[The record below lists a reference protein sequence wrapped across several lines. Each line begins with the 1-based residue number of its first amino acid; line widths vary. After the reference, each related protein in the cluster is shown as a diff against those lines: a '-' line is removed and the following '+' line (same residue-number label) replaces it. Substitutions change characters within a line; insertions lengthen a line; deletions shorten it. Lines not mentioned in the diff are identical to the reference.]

1 MKSIQKL
8 FLLSVLGLGVYV
20 NQALADEATDNE
32 IHKVVVSHMSSVQ
45 GNDAKALANALEKI
59 KADVSEIIKKSL
71 DSDKYSTL
79 QAALSKLDPTAMY
92 AAITQLKIILANV
105 PAHTKDLIM
114 KKYPILQFYM

>member
-20 NQALADEATDNE
+20 NQALADEITDNK
-32 IHKVVVSHMSSVQ
+32 IHQVVSDHISSIQ
-45 GNDAKALANALEKI
+45 GGDTKALADALEKI
-59 KADVSEIIKKSL
+59 KADVSVIIKNSP
-71 DSDKYSTL
+71 DSEKYSTL
-79 QAALSKLDPTAMY
+79 DAALCKLDPTAMY
-92 AAITQLKIILANV
+92 AAIGHLKTVLANV